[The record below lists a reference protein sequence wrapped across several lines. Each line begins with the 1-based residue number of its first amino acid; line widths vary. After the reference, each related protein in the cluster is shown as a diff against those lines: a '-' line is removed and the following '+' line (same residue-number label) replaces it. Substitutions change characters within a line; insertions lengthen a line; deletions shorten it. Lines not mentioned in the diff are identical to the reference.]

1 MKHRLFK
8 KDAAILFASVAASFL
23 FVVLITFAST
33 TISTNVNTG
42 GTLTVSGASTLTG
55 AVWASS
61 TLQATGVST
70 LYNDL
75 VVDTSTLVVDST
87 NNRVGVGTTSPA
99 AFFSVGGNAG
109 TNTGHLYLTGALT
122 VGATTS
128 INTDIGTIL
137 LASSRNSDPTGIKG
151 MLYYND
157 ESDKIR
163 YYNGSSWG
171 VIGTSTGLDLIGNN
185 IRMVTPS
192 ANYFTLG
199 TTTAQGASL
208 MTLEATSTLAIPL
221 TLVGRN
227 SQTANLFQIMD
238 VGSNN
243 LFTVNYAGQSSTTM
257 LTTTGDLFVN
267 GFATTT
273 ALSGNFA
280 TKGTLTVTGTADITG
295 KTTMVN
301 ASSTRQT
308 ISDILMM
315 NGFATTT
322 SEGNITTKGTLTVTG
337 TSDFTGKVTAVNAST
352 TRVTV
357 SDYASTTSLII
368 GSGSTI
374 SGMIFGYCTIPTV
387 TIQASSTDYAD
398 CSGATGIRLGDRV
411 TIQATSSLPVS
422 FVITAASSTGANLIN
437 VRIRNHGDSTGTVLT
452 GVNSFNFIGI
462 R

>member
-1 MKHRLFK
+1 MKERINSFK
-8 KDAAILFASVAASFL
+8 RNSFAAIIASVLVSFL
-23 FVVLITFAST
+23 FVAALVSAST

-109 TNTGHLYLTGALT
+109 TNTGNLYLTGALT

-128 INTDIGTIL
+128 INASEGTIL
-137 LASSRNSDPTGIKG
+137 LASSRNSDPTGVEG
-151 MLYYND
+151 LLYYNT
-157 ESDKIR
+157 ESNKIR

-171 VIGTSTGLDLIGNN
+171 VIGTSTGLDLIGSN
-185 IRMVTPS
+185 IRMVTPGTD
-192 ANYFTLG
+192 YFTLG

-208 MTLEATSTLAIPL
+208 MTLEATSTLAVPL
-221 TLVGRN
+221 TLVGRA
-227 SQTANLFQIMD
+227 SQTANLFQARNAA
-238 VGSNN
+238 GSN
-243 LFTVNYAGQSSTTM
+243 LFTIDNLGQASTTM
-257 LTTTGDLFVN
+257 LTSTGDVFFN

-273 ALSGNFA
+273 AASGNFA

-295 KTTMVN
+295 KTTVVN

-308 ISDILMM
+308 ISDILMV

-322 SEGNITTKGTLTVTG
+322 SEGNIATKGTLNVTG
-337 TSDFTGKVTAVNAST
+337 LSTLGLATSTGVTVNGLAST
-352 TRVTV
+352 TQLVV
-357 SDYASTTSLII
+357 
-368 GSGSTI
+368 GGNGSTMA
-374 SGMIFGYCTIPTV
+374 GVIFGYCTIPTV
-387 TIQASSTDYAD
+387 TIQASSSDYAD
-398 CSGATGIRLGDRV
+398 CSGATGVRSGDRV
-411 TIQATSSLPVS
+411 IAQATSSLPVS
-422 FVITAASSTGANLIN
+422 FVVTAASSTGAGLIN
-437 VRIRNHGDSTGTVLT
+437 VRIRNNGDSTGTVAT